1 MIIGLKLFN
10 KPIIFRKIKIF
21 LFIKKRYKFQIITY
35 LSLINQSHDFLK
47 ITPVDVVKK
56 KDMLR
61 ITIAKEITK
70 GE

>member
-56 KDMLR
+56 KTCFELQLQ
-61 ITIAKEITK
+61 KK
-70 GE
+70 